1 MNKEEATL
9 IAIDGGG
16 SKTRGIIKR
25 ADEILY
31 TIEAGTTRIGAVGV
45 GESTE
50 RVLNMV
56 RDLCNKSGIDSSE
69 VDAVVVG
76 LAGVWLEEEKQRSTQ
91 LLKTLARN
99 SKITI
104 NDVMVTSDAEIAL
117 EGVLGGRNGIALIAG
132 TGTITLGKISNKEV
146 VRCGGW
152 GIELDDEGSGAW
164 IGREGLTAIVRAVD
178 GRSKSTKLFDMLAER
193 YPMVKKE
200 RPRTIVSAYSERMFE
215 YQSLTPMVMKCAE
228 DGDDVCYSIIET
240 SAQHLV
246 DGILAIRRQFK
257 KTNEKIELA
266 CMGGMLENDTLLSR
280 LLYKKLESEKSI
292 NVVTPYGSALDGAVS
307 LAFKLLND
315 FE

>member
-1 MNKEEATL
+1 MNKDEVTL

-16 SKTRGIIKR
+16 SKTRGILKR
-25 ADEILY
+25 SNEIIC
-31 TIEAGTTRIGAVGV
+31 TIEAGSTRIGAVGV

-50 RVLNMV
+50 RVLNII
-56 RDLCNKSGIDSSE
+56 RDLCHRSEIDSSE
-69 VDAVVVG
+69 VDAIVVG

-99 SKITI
+99 SNITI
-104 NDVMVTSDAEIAL
+104 NDTMITSDAEIAL
-117 EGVLGGRNGIALIAG
+117 EGVLGGKNGIALIAG
-132 TGTITLGKISNKEV
+132 TGTITLGKINNKEV

-193 YPMVKKE
+193 YPMVKKD
-200 RPRTIVSAYSERMFE
+200 RPRTIVSAYSERIFE
-215 YQSLTPMVMKCAE
+215 YHSLTPMVMKCAE

-246 DGILAIRRQFK
+246 DGILAVRRQFSNSK
-257 KTNEKIELA
+257 EKVEIA
-266 CMGGMLENDTLLSR
+266 CMGGMIENDTLLSR
-280 LLYKKLESEKSI
+280 LLYQILGKEKNI
-292 NVVTPYGSALDGAVS
+292 KVVKPYGSALEGALS
-307 LAFKLLND
+307 MAFKLLN
-315 FE
+315 EYE